1 MARSSGWRR
10 SGSPITR
17 VGASRMPRFP
27 SVTEMMDAL
36 GYTPEARR
44 LRTTSQVL
52 DDYNATFPPQEVPV
66 KTSPKSAAPG
76 SRASATTRTAAG
88 AVVVAS
94 TGKPRAIRRLDLDR
108 ARVFDTTLTPA
119 ERLSALGYWLDHL
132 VAQEGKDSP
141 EVARFRDFK
150 RELATALRAGETLD
164 PARCSPEEQESIR
177 TELARMKADPT
188 YGTIL
193 NPGGDAGSAAP
204 PESDTA
210 PPAPVR
216 SQKAHPA
223 PEPAGKRRGR
233 KAAVTVEAESAAAE
247 APEVA
252 AV

>member
-1 MARSSGWRR
+1 MTRSGWRR
-10 SGSPITR
+10 SGSPIAR

-66 KTSPKSAAPG
+66 KKTPKSAAPG

-94 TGKPRAIRRLDLDR
+94 TGKPRAVRRLDLDR
-108 ARVFDTTLTPA
+108 ARVFDATLTPA

-132 VAQEGKDSP
+132 SDQEGKGSP

-177 TELARMKADPT
+177 AELARMKADPT

-210 PPAPVR
+210 PPAPAR
-216 SQKAHPA
+216 SQTAHPA
-223 PEPAGKRRGR
+223 PKPVGKKGRGR
-233 KAAVTVEAESAAAE
+233 KAAISVEAESAAAE
-247 APEVA
+247 APEVV